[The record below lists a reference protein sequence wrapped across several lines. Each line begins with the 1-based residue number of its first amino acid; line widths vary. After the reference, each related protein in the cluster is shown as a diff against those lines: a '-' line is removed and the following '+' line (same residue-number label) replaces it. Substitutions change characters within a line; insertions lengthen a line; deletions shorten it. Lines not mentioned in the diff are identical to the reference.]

1 MLPSCRL
8 AIAPFVALVLRS
20 HDGKNCP
27 LNARSLEKIGDHDV
41 MSIYTISF
49 PNSESPSLT
58 VSEHQPLAEVLTVQN
73 SPILFGCRTG
83 ICGTCLV
90 EVSGNVTPPGEDERE
105 LLEILAPGHPQA
117 RLACQLD
124 LTGDIAMTPLQSA

>member
-1 MLPSCRL
+1 
-8 AIAPFVALVLRS
+8 
-20 HDGKNCP
+20 
-27 LNARSLEKIGDHDV
+27 
-41 MSIYTISF
+41 MSIYTVSF
-49 PNSESPSLT
+49 PDSKSLPLT

-90 EVSGNVTPPGEDERE
+90 EVSGNVPPPDEDERE
-105 LLEILAPGHPQA
+105 LLEVLAPDHPKA

-124 LTGDIAMTPLQSA
+124 LTGDVAMTPLQSA